1 MKTFNENDETTPS
14 IDSKSIFIDEPSSEG
29 EVDNEFIKGLGSR
42 SRKYQGNSIVVAAAI
57 SKNYFTKI
65 LNKFRTIRPEFI
77 AAAIIALLIS
87 VMSSAITY
95 QITMRKVPKIAV
107 VDLVYL
113 NNDFS
118 LKLARYLADHEVAEE
133 QMTEA
138 VKTYIS
144 NLETLLKDI
153 NKSGNYILLQ
163 KQTVVSAG
171 VPDITKDLEK
181 VLFETV
187 MSQTKFPVK
196 SPKEGS
202 KGLLIDRFHNPSTFQ
217 NNSTDDLTE
226 DSLPNLR

>member
-1 MKTFNENDETTPS
+1 M
-14 IDSKSIFIDEPSSEG
+14 
-29 EVDNEFIKGLGSR
+29 
-42 SRKYQGNSIVVAAAI
+42 
-57 SKNYFTKI
+57 KI
-65 LNKFRTIRPEFI
+65 LNKIRAIRSEFI
-77 AAAIIALLIS
+77 AAATIALFIS

-138 VKTYIS
+138 VKTYIA

-163 KQTVVSAG
+163 KQTVVSEG
-171 VPDITKDLEK
+171 IPDITSDLEK

-187 MSQTKFPVK
+187 VSQAKFVVQRPQEILLDRLQDK
-196 SPKEGS
+196 AQDGLKEES
-202 KGLLIDRFHNPSTFQ
+202 LF
-217 NNSTDDLTE
+217 NSD
-226 DSLPNLR
+226 NLKN

>member
-1 MKTFNENDETTPS
+1 M
-14 IDSKSIFIDEPSSEG
+14 
-29 EVDNEFIKGLGSR
+29 
-42 SRKYQGNSIVVAAAI
+42 
-57 SKNYFTKI
+57 KI
-65 LNKFRTIRPEFI
+65 LNKIRAIRSEFI
-77 AAAIIALLIS
+77 AAATIALFIS

-138 VKTYIS
+138 VKTYIA

-163 KQTVVSAG
+163 KQTVVSEG
-171 VPDITKDLEK
+171 IPDITSDLEK

-187 MSQTKFPVK
+187 VSQAKFVVQRPQESLLNRLQDK
-196 SPKEGS
+196 AQDGLKEEA
-202 KGLLIDRFHNPSTFQ
+202 LF
-217 NNSTDDLTE
+217 NSD
-226 DSLPNLR
+226 NLKN

>member
-1 MKTFNENDETTPS
+1 M
-14 IDSKSIFIDEPSSEG
+14 
-29 EVDNEFIKGLGSR
+29 
-42 SRKYQGNSIVVAAAI
+42 
-57 SKNYFTKI
+57 KI
-65 LNKFRTIRPEFI
+65 LNKIRVIRSEFI
-77 AAAIIALLIS
+77 AAATIALFIS

-95 QITMRKVPKIAV
+95 QITMSKVPKIAV

-138 VKTYIS
+138 VKTYIA

-163 KQTVVSAG
+163 KQTVVSEG
-171 VPDITKDLEK
+171 IPDITSDLEK

-187 MSQTKFPVK
+187 VSQAKFVVQRPQESLLNRLQDK
-196 SPKEGS
+196 AQDGLKEEA
-202 KGLLIDRFHNPSTFQ
+202 LF
-217 NNSTDDLTE
+217 NSD
-226 DSLPNLR
+226 NLKN

>member
-1 MKTFNENDETTPS
+1 M
-14 IDSKSIFIDEPSSEG
+14 
-29 EVDNEFIKGLGSR
+29 
-42 SRKYQGNSIVVAAAI
+42 
-57 SKNYFTKI
+57 KI
-65 LNKFRTIRPEFI
+65 LNKIRAIRSEFI
-77 AAAIIALLIS
+77 AAATIALFIS

-138 VKTYIS
+138 VKTYIA

-163 KQTVVSAG
+163 KQTVVSEG
-171 VPDITKDLEK
+171 IPDITSDLEK

-187 MSQTKFPVK
+187 VSQAKFVVQRPQESLLDRLQDK
-196 SPKEGS
+196 AQDGLKEES
-202 KGLLIDRFHNPSTFQ
+202 LF
-217 NNSTDDLTE
+217 NSD
-226 DSLPNLR
+226 NLKN

>member
-1 MKTFNENDETTPS
+1 MKLFNK
-14 IDSKSIFIDEPSSEG
+14 IRFIRSE
-29 EVDNEFIKGLGSR
+29 FLM
-42 SRKYQGNSIVVAAAI
+42 AAV
-57 SKNYFTKI
+57 
-65 LNKFRTIRPEFI
+65 
-77 AAAIIALLIS
+77 IALAVS
-87 VMSSAITY
+87 VLSSAITY

-133 QMTEA
+133 QMTQA
-138 VKTYIS
+138 VKTYIA

-163 KQTVVSAG
+163 KQTVVSEG

-187 MSQTKFPVK
+187 VSQTKFAANRPQ
-196 SPKEGS
+196 E
-202 KGLLIDRFHNPSTFQ
+202 GLLDRFQ
-217 NNSTDDLTE
+217 NKSAADLE
-226 DSLPNLR
+226 EESLLELKEPKTKE

>member
-1 MKTFNENDETTPS
+1 M
-14 IDSKSIFIDEPSSEG
+14 
-29 EVDNEFIKGLGSR
+29 
-42 SRKYQGNSIVVAAAI
+42 
-57 SKNYFTKI
+57 KI
-65 LNKFRTIRPEFI
+65 LNKIRVIRSEFI
-77 AAAIIALLIS
+77 AAATIALFIS

-95 QITMRKVPKIAV
+95 QITMSKVPKIAV

-138 VKTYIS
+138 VKTYIA

-163 KQTVVSAG
+163 KQTVVSEG
-171 VPDITKDLEK
+171 IPDITSDLEK

-187 MSQTKFPVK
+187 VSQAKFVVQRPQESLLDRLQDK
-196 SPKEGS
+196 AQDGLKEEA
-202 KGLLIDRFHNPSTFQ
+202 LF
-217 NNSTDDLTE
+217 NSD
-226 DSLPNLR
+226 NLKN